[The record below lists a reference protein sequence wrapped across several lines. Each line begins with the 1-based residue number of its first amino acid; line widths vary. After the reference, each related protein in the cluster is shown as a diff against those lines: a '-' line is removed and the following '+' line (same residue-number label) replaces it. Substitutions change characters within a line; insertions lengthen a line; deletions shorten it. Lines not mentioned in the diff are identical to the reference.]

1 MSAGIFLDDFERTE
15 NTDELH
21 AILGRAL
28 VVATKFDSNC
38 KSAALQIQL
47 IEFASS
53 GQINDLS
60 LLLERLAEKYQG
72 QTLSSSIKALK
83 LREASVLLVDAK
95 DARNAVAHD
104 LAKGLTGCLDT
115 RLNEE
120 AFVKEVAD
128 LMFDIAHGDIT
139 ISHILSALNDETP
152 LRPEF
157 IETYV
162 QRVVQWVVER

>member
-1 MSAGIFLDDFERTE
+1 MSAGISLDDFERTE

-38 KSAALQIQL
+38 KTAALQIQL
-47 IEFASS
+47 IESASS

-60 LLLERLAEKYQG
+60 LLLECLVEKYEG

-120 AFVKEVAD
+120 VFVKEVAD

-157 IETYV
+157 IEAYI
-162 QRVVQWVVER
+162 QRVIQWVVER

>member
-21 AILGRAL
+21 AVLGRAL
-28 VVATKFDSNC
+28 VIATKFDSNC
-38 KSAALQIQL
+38 KTAALQIQL
-47 IEFASS
+47 IESASS
-53 GQINDLS
+53 GDINDLS
-60 LLLERLAEKYQG
+60 LLLERLTKKYKN

-83 LREASVLLVDAK
+83 LQEASVLLVDAK

-115 RLNEE
+115 KLNRE
-120 AFVKEVAD
+120 APVKEVAD
-128 LMFDIAHGDIT
+128 LIFDIAHGAIA
-139 ISHILSALNDETP
+139 ISHVLSALNDETP

-162 QRVVQWVVER
+162 QRVVRWVVER

>member
-1 MSAGIFLDDFERTE
+1 MSSDFFIDDFERTE

-38 KSAALQIQL
+38 KTAALQIQL
-47 IEFASS
+47 IDSASS
-53 GQINDLS
+53 GEINDLS
-60 LLLERLAEKYQG
+60 LLLERLAEKYKR
-72 QTLSSSIKALK
+72 QTLSSSIEAMK

-104 LAKGLTGCLDT
+104 LAKGLAGCLDT
-115 RLNEE
+115 KLNEE
-120 AFVKEVAD
+120 VFVKEVAD
-128 LMFDIAHGDIT
+128 LMFDIAHGDIV
-139 ISHILSALNDETP
+139 ISHILSTLNDELP